1 MRPGHCGRLLFTIG
15 SSADRTAEAEIS
27 WLDRRISC
35 HNAMD
40 AETEE
45 KLTCADGVMRV
56 TIPARDYR
64 MILVRTAE
72 RERR

>member
-1 MRPGHCGRLLFTIG
+1 
-15 SSADRTAEAEIS
+15 
-27 WLDRRISC
+27 
-35 HNAMD
+35 MD